1 VRTLSYDDASRIISC
16 NTPYTF
22 INFTY
27 DLDDTLTSQEEWT
40 SFFSDNTHRTITYT
54 YDADGN
60 RASAALP
67 GTTTLGYTYTGRNQL
82 KAVTAGI
89 GGASFVDYIYDK
101 NGNPTSRT
109 PDNSTSS
116 TFAYDAMNRVTS
128 VTHNFVGNTRTLNY
142 AYDSVGRRKYLQR
155 VGDAVGDDGFG
166 YDLNNQITSFI
177 RNGVLSGGTVTGG
190 TSTTFNFDASGN
202 RTTVVSGGTTTSY
215 TPNFLNQYTAITGA
229 GNPTYDN
236 NGNLISYSA
245 WTYIYDSM
253 NRLSS
258 ATNGTTTAQFFYD
271 GLNRQIGRSA
281 TGSTNHMS
289 VMDGWNTYAEFDPGS
304 TTPSER
310 LVYAG
315 DDLVQSPLLDRYYY
329 PDALGSTAYVAGV
342 SGGLLEGYSYDLY
355 GAPTFY
361 DASGNPRSPN
371 TSSYNITRL
380 FTGQQWHAQIGL
392 YNLRNR
398 FLKPDIGRFLQP
410 DPIGF
415 AGDPANLYRYCGN
428 NPANWSDP
436 WGLDQKGRIP
446 DDLSAT
452 IGGQPYPG
460 DPGAMPAPTVP
471 SGGGYPEMP
480 PININYGHR
489 SFTPGADYPS
499 APLAGV
505 PLTGG
510 GGPRGGAGRRQG
522 GFYAPRNYNRFNRAL
537 AHVVGP
543 TALLLPAQSLRNA
556 PVLINIFSSNQLGLL
571 NHYVNGYPIQPTD
584 GMHSYYPA
592 PSGTIYVARDVTSV
606 DGFNGTYAHELAD
619 MLIGNLT
626 HGNELMFGD
635 PLDPEDPDVGHQVE
649 LSMFNGHIPPDE

>member
-415 AGDPANLYRYCGN
+415 AGDPANLYRYVGN
-428 NPANWSDP
+428 NPVNLSDP
-436 WGLDQKGRIP
+436 TGTDAVPHDGYYSYDVPGGPDYFGSLIAGRYRAYRP
-446 DDLSAT
+446 N
-452 IGGQPYPG
+452 GRPYQCAG
-460 DPGAMPAPTVP
+460 TAQIL
-471 SGGGYPEMP
+471 GGGYGSDGRFYDVPDTH
-480 PININYGHR
+480 YW
-489 SFTPGADYPS
+489 FQGASLDSGLDTGTIVARGWTDQGRYPNDQVNHTLWVDHYDSQGNAYLDS
-499 APLAGV
+499 A
-505 PLTGG
+505 TKD
-510 GGPRGGAGRRQG
+510 
-522 GFYAPRNYNRFNRAL
+522 
-537 AHVVGP
+537 
-543 TALLLPAQSLRNA
+543 T
-556 PVLINIFSSNQLGLL
+556 
-571 NHYVNGYPIQPTD
+571 PIQQTMVPREDQWQYNEADVAAGD
-584 GMHSYYPA
+584 GPLGPVSQGDVIGIDPNTRKPVFFARAVAATPNTFYLNNGLWGNWGNPLYQA
-592 PSGTIYVARDVTSV
+592 GSALSQYVPKRWETKK
-606 DGFNGTYAHELAD
+606 
-619 MLIGNLT
+619 
-626 HGNELMFGD
+626 
-635 PLDPEDPDVGHQVE
+635 GH
-649 LSMFNGHIPPDE
+649 